1 MCRLSWCSHSEF
13 EGPIQSSYPPL
24 ESGAIELTSR
34 TPNPS
39 FRRKPDPPPLSS
51 GLESLLFVSIDARPP
66 QPPLT
71 ASREIWKPV

>member
-39 FRRKPDPPPLSS
+39 FQRQPDPPLISYS
-51 GLESLLFVSIDARPP
+51 LKSLLVMPIDARSS
-66 QPPLT
+66 QPPL
-71 ASREIWKPV
+71 AACRRIRKPV